1 MWDKE
6 SGRKD
11 IVWDWLHA
19 IGRELMGSLR
29 TDSSVLCQSRC
40 SWAEGSIYDEGK
52 HGGHLLKMITTPLIV
67 IGCEPPPSLQRR
79 DRRKELIVVSSKE
92 GVYACLCG
100 RALRGSW
107 PFGRRCI
114 CPTRHT
120 MSLLYFVYSRA
131 IHLLVLLLLFCKKCV
146 RSIVRLLFCSLIRS
160 LILTSC

>member
-1 MWDKE
+1 M
-6 SGRKD
+6 
-11 IVWDWLHA
+11 
-19 IGRELMGSLR
+19 
-29 TDSSVLCQSRC
+29 
-40 SWAEGSIYDEGK
+40 EGK
-52 HGGHLLKMITTPLIV
+52 TLSETCCYWKGIDGESENGFICSVSEQVFMSRGIDLWRRQTWR
-67 IGCEPPPSLQRR
+67 PSFEDDNNSFDCNWMWAAAVAPKTRY
-79 DRRKELIVVSSKE
+79 RRKELIVVSSKE

-160 LILTSC
+160 LF